1 MHQSAK
7 FWILLA
13 IFQVAFGVTIYSFTR
28 HFYIDGADGVVEN
41 TIIESE
47 QIQEWTNEYE
57 QNNSPMLD
65 ALTSFSANTT
75 QDPEEIYRL
84 ANMYFADKQ
93 YDKAAEQYER
103 LLSFDSGSATAHNN
117 LGITLHYLGRST
129 EALRIL
135 DEGIALEPTNQRIWL
150 TLGFVNKE
158 LGNNDEARAAL
169 TTATQMS
176 LDNEVGKAAARMLA
190 TLP

>member
-13 IFQVAFGVTIYSFTR
+13 IFQVAFGVTIYALTR

-47 QIQEWTNEYE
+47 RVQEWTNEYE

-75 QDPEEIYRL
+75 QDPAEIYRL

-103 LLSFDSGSATAHNN
+103 LLSLGSSSATAHNN

-135 DEGIALEPTNQRIWL
+135 DDGIALEPTNQRIWL

-158 LGNNDEARAAL
+158 LGNNDEARVAL